1 MSKQR
6 TTLQNKA
13 LHKYFALMSEGLNG
27 AGYDQVKFY
36 ETIKHGFAV
45 SWSPEAFKDFWRSV
59 AITLYPEIT
68 STADLDTKQL
78 QEVYLVVDKGI
89 SERTGVSVPFPS
101 DEMPMLDEH
110 GVEV

>member
-6 TTLQNKA
+6 TTLQNRS

-27 AGYDQVKFY
+27 AGFDQVKFY

-78 QEVYLVVDKGI
+78 EQVYLVVDRGV
-89 SERTGVSVPFPS
+89 SEKTGVSVPWPS
-101 DEMPMLDEH
+101 ESPPLIEEH
-110 GVEV
+110 SIK